1 MDIVLDNNNDVEIAN
16 GDFVVDDTTST
27 EVESIITS
35 FQGWWKQFPLIG
47 CGAPSYISSPGN
59 CEPLR
64 RQIRIQLLSDS
75 KQLTSFDYSFDTN
88 GNLVLYVNGQEIVVA
103 PQS

>member
-1 MDIVLDNNNDVEIAN
+1 MDLVLDDNQDLVITN
-16 GDFVVDDTTST
+16 GDFVIDDTTEQ

-47 CGAPSYISSPGN
+47 CGAPSFLGSPGD

-75 KQLTSFDYSFDTN
+75 KQLKSFDYSFDAD
-88 GNLVLYVNGQEIVVA
+88 GNLVINVNGQEIVIG
-103 PQS
+103 S